1 MFARFKR
8 WIFNRTT
15 IFMNLKQKIQ
25 TRLDQI
31 EMLMY
36 SNYHLKN
43 PDEVYNQTL
52 NVSKF
57 WSILSE
63 EDRDFIQ
70 AVQDSIDEGWVW
82 TRK

>member
-1 MFARFKR
+1 
-8 WIFNRTT
+8 
-15 IFMNLKQKIQ
+15 MNLKDKIQ

-70 AVQDSIDEGWVW
+70 AVQDSIEEGWVW